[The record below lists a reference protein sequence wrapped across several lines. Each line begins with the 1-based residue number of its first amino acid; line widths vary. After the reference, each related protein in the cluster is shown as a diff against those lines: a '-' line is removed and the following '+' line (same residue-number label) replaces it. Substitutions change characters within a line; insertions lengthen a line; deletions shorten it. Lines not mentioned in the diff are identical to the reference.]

1 MTRRA
6 LSLAAVAAV
15 ILVVIPALGSVGA
28 QDRLRGMPGY
38 DHYTKMS
45 QQVQGGV
52 YVSGAVTPTWA
63 GDAGSFTYTLAGKP
77 YRFDIATMKAVE
89 SGAAAAPAAGA
100 GRGGRA
106 GGTPPPAGRGRGG
119 LEQAQTE
126 MPTAPAPGCPNMTA
140 ARGRQIDCTVSPDGK
155 MKAFY
160 RARNFWIAAFDGS
173 GEKQITTDGSVEK
186 RIKNGSGSWV
196 YGEELNQTTAI
207 WWSPDSRKVGFY
219 RFDESPVKDFFLQM
233 TQTSIQ
239 STMDVEAYPKA
250 GAPNP
255 IAEVF
260 VYDVASGAKTKID
273 VRDGKPF
280 TDIPAD
286 GSRFTNDNVGHYVY
300 NIRWTP
306 DGGELLINRTNR
318 RQNIMELAACEPAS
332 GKCRVVVREEWPTGW
347 VDNSPQM
354 RYLAD
359 RKRFI
364 WESERNGFTNYYL
377 YDLTGKLIN
386 PITTHTTFEAGPIVK
401 LDEAANVMF
410 YMARDGEN
418 FMKMQLHRVGLDGRN
433 DVRLTDPK
441 FNHSVAT
448 CGGGGGGRGGGGGAA
463 PAGPGA
469 CGISPDNKYFVDVY
483 QTHDEAPA
491 TQVVDAASGKILA
504 QVAKS
509 DLTKFTQLGLKK
521 VEYFTYKAT
530 DNQTDLWGSIS
541 FPSNFDATKKYP
553 MLASVYGGPG
563 STVLSETFP
572 SAQYN
577 LTPEYGFL
585 LVQVSSRSAPGRG
598 KRMLDQVY
606 QKLGIVEMDDM
617 AAGIRAL
624 WTRPYVDKAR
634 VGIYGTS
641 YGGYSSVLSILKHP
655 DVWAAASASSAVTS
669 WHHYDSVYTERYMWI
684 PQENEAYEGG
694 NAMNYAKNLKG
705 RLMIYYGTADNNVH
719 PNNSMQLIRALQ
731 QAGKSFEVQVGP
743 DAGHSGINNGR
754 MMEFFIENLIMRPE
768 RLMAP
773 GGA

>member
-1 MTRRA
+1 MPRRVVA
-6 LSLAAVAAV
+6 LCVFVFFAAVFAR
-15 ILVVIPALGSVGA
+15 IDA
-28 QDRLRGMPGY
+28 QDRLAGMPGFDQY
-38 DHYTKMS
+38 QKMS
-45 QQVQGGV
+45 KQVQGGV
-52 YVSGAVTPTWA
+52 IVSGAVTPTWA
-63 GDAGSFTYTLAGKP
+63 ADGRSFTYTSAGKS
-77 YRFDIATMKAVE
+77 YQFDLATMKAVE
-89 SGAAAAPAAGA
+89 AGEAPAPAAGG
-100 GRGGRA
+100 GRGGRG
-106 GGTPPPAGRGRGG
+106 GGTPPPGGRGRGG

-126 MPTAPAPGCPNMTA
+126 MPVAPTAGCPNTTA
-140 ARGRQIDCTVSPDGK
+140 ARGRQIDCHPSPDGK
-155 MKAFY
+155 LKAFY
-160 RARNFWIAAFDGS
+160 RHRNLWIANFDGS

-186 RIKNGSGSWV
+186 RTKNGSGSWV

-219 RFDESPVKDFFLQM
+219 RFDESPVKDFYLQM
-233 TQTSIQ
+233 TQTSVQ
-239 STMDVEAYPKA
+239 SSMDVEAYPKA

-260 VYDVASGAKTKID
+260 IYDVASGSKTKVD

-300 NIRWTP
+300 NIRWSP
-306 DGGELLINRTNR
+306 DGGELLMNRTNR
-318 RQNIMELAACEPAS
+318 RQNIMELAGCDPAS
-332 GKCRVVVREEWPTGW
+332 GKCRVIIREEWLTGW

-359 RKRFI
+359 QKRFI

-401 LDEAANVMF
+401 LDEAAGVMF

-418 FMKMQLHRVGLDGRN
+418 FMKMQLHRVGLDGKN

-441 FNHSVAT
+441 FNHSVTT
-448 CGGGGGGRGGGGGAA
+448 CGAGGGGGRGGGRGAGGGAPAA
-463 PAGPGA
+463 PT

-491 TQVVDAASGKILA
+491 TQVVDATSGKVLA

-509 DLTKFTQLGLKK
+509 DLTKFNQLGLKK
-521 VEYFTYKAT
+521 IEYFTYKAT
-530 DNQTDLWGSIS
+530 DGKTDLWGSIS
-541 FPSNFDATKKYP
+541 FPSNFDPAKKYP
-553 MLASVYGGPG
+553 LLASVYGGPG
-563 STVLSETFP
+563 SGVLSEAFP
-572 SAQYN
+572 TAYN

-585 LVQVSSRSAPGRG
+585 SVQVSSRSAPGRG

-641 YGGYSSVLSILKHP
+641 YGGYSAVLSILKHP
-655 DVWAAASASSAVTS
+655 DVWAAASGSSSVTS
-669 WHHYDSVYTERYMWI
+669 WHHYDSIYTERYMWI

-705 RLMIYYGTADNNVH
+705 RLLIYYGTADNNVH

-743 DAGHSGINNGR
+743 DAGHSGVNNQR

-773 GGA
+773 GGGL